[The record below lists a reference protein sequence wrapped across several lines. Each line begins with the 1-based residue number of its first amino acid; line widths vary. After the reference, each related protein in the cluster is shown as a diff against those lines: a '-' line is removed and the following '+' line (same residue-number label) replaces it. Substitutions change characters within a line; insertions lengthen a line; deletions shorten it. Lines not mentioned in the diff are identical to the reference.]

1 MALFDLPL
9 EELRAYRPEREEP
22 ADFDAFWKRT
32 LTEAE
37 AAAFEPVF
45 EPYDAAL
52 ALFEV
57 FDVTFGGWG
66 GDPVKAWLI
75 LPRAGATGSGTASD
89 ADDADDAPLPCVVHF
104 LGYTRGRGLPHDHL
118 AFPAAGW
125 ATLVM
130 DTRGQGAAQ
139 TNELGATADPH
150 GGGNP
155 AGGWWMTR
163 GVMDPEQ
170 YYYRRVYTD
179 AVRAVETAAAHP
191 RIDASRIVVQ
201 GASQGGAISTAVAAL
216 RPGLLAAMIDVPFL
230 SHFRRAVTL
239 VDSDPYHEIVDFL
252 KVQRTAEQ
260 QVFATLSYFDG
271 MHFAARA
278 TIPALYSVALMD
290 LTCPPSTVF
299 ASYNH
304 WAGPKDIEVYP
315 WNDHEGGA
323 AAQRD
328 RQLRHLRTL

>member
-9 EELRAYRPEREEP
+9 EELRRYRPERDEP

-32 LTEAE
+32 LDEAE
-37 AAAFEPVF
+37 AAGFEPVF

-52 ALFEV
+52 SMVEV
-57 FDVTFGGWG
+57 FDVTFAGWG

-75 LPRAGATGSGTASD
+75 LPRSGAGNGER
-89 ADDADDAPLPCVVHF
+89 LPCLVHF
-104 LGYTRGRGLPHDHL
+104 LGYSRGRGLPHDHL
-118 AFPAAGW
+118 AFPASGW

-139 TNELGATADPH
+139 TDELGATPDPH

-170 YYYRRVYTD
+170 YYYRRVFTD

-191 RIDASRIVVQ
+191 RVDASRIVVQ

-216 RPGLLAAMIDVPFL
+216 RPGLLAAMVDVPFL

-239 VDSDPYHEIVDFL
+239 VDTEPYHEIVDFL
-252 KVQRTAEQ
+252 KIQRGADQ
-260 QVFATLSYFDG
+260 QVFTTLSYFDG
-271 MHFAARA
+271 MNFAARA
-278 TIPALYSVALMD
+278 TVPALYSVALMD

-304 WAGPKDIEVYP
+304 WAGPKEIEVYP

-328 RQLRHLRTL
+328 RQLRYLRAL